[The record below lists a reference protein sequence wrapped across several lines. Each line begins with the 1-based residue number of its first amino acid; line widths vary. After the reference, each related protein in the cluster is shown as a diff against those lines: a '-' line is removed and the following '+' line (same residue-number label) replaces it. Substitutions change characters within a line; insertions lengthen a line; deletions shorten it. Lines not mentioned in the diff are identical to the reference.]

1 MTQTEIWQ
9 LDETE
14 HEWGIP
20 NETITDKMDK
30 MIRSAEKQ
38 GFIRGMTIAIN
49 HGWNRPDVMPE
60 PNRNLVYLVWGDVY
74 FIQTGYSTSIGKM
87 VDTNLRGVFPLA
99 WRYDNAQ
106 DIYELLKQNGTI

>member
-9 LDETE
+9 LDETK

-20 NETITDKMDK
+20 NETITDK

-49 HGWNRPDVMPE
+49 HGWNKPSVV
-60 PNRNLVYLVWGDVY
+60 PNKDTYLLTICFDSTPSGYGYNGIFYSGDE
-74 FIQTGYSTSIGKM
+74 
-87 VDTNLRGVFPLA
+87 DELCGVVA